1 LVCRLVLPCLVY
13 SLIIPPLMVYLVD
26 TAKNP
31 TSYRPLRS
39 AFADWFA
46 PVWPTR
52 YLLPTGPPWF
62 LWMLWWFNV
71 AYVVLA
77 VLCKQLMR
85 IGAVAALQRKVAAA
99 WNNAGQK
106 KKVVKVD
113 AGVEA
118 VAAKA
123 HLVDRDV
130 QADLEAC
137 GGIPAVSPRAAR
149 SARTKGAGG
158 APQEYTLRQCLIGGG
173 ALIAVLFIVM
183 FSARAIE
190 WRVFGLRPATFF
202 TVGRSSDG
210 ICCCVLC
217 ASLCQ

>member
-1 LVCRLVLPCLVY
+1 
-13 SLIIPPLMVYLVD
+13 LIIPPLMVYLVD

-106 KKVVKVD
+106 KKVVNVD